1 MQARDGCNEYYSYL
15 EPDSIGRGAKR
26 RSIGGMDHVVDID
39 FLLGYLRQLLDK
51 RPDLKVVITSAT
63 LAEQQKIIHS
73 SGKSRRIVIASNV
86 AETS

>member
-1 MQARDGCNEYYSYL
+1 
-15 EPDSIGRGAKR
+15 
-26 RSIGGMDHVVDID
+26 MDHVVDID

-51 RPDLKVVITSAT
+51 RPDLKVVISSAT

-73 SGKSRRIVIASNV
+73 SGKGRGIVIASNV